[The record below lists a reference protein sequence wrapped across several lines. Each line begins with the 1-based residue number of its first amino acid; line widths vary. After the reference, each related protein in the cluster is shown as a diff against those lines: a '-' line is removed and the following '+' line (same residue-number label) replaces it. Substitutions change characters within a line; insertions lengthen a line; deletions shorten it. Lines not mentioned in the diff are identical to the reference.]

1 MLTKALSA
9 ELPKYHGYDG
19 AEKLNLLGVAPGEL
33 RYFFEGLGEKPY
45 RARQVMRW
53 VYRRGVLDFHGM
65 TDLSAQFRKHLD
77 LIATL
82 DLPEI
87 IHTDRSKD
95 GTTKW
100 LVSVGSGQAVETV
113 FIPELSRGTLCI
125 SSQAGCALDCAFCA
139 TGHHGFNRNLTAA
152 EILGQVF
159 LANRELKIEGVITN
173 IVFMGMGEPLANY
186 RNVMPVIQ
194 LLVDDY
200 GFGLSRRRVTISTA
214 GLVPMIYRL
223 AKECNVALAVSL
235 HAPTDNLRDQL
246 VPINKRHPIRQLLK
260 ACWRYAE
267 EIASRQITFEYAMLR
282 DVNDSLE
289 QARQLTSL
297 VRGRPAKVNL
307 IPFNSFP
314 GAQFQCSSKHA
325 INEFCQYLRSRG
337 VVTTIRQTRGSDI
350 DAACG
355 QLAGK
360 VENRMR
366 TRLRDR
372 VLRRLS

>member
-1 MLTKALSA
+1 MLTKALNT
-9 ELPKYHGYDG
+9 ELPQYSRYDG
-19 AEKLNLLGVAPGEL
+19 AEKLNLLGLAPVEL
-33 RYFFEGLGEKPY
+33 KYFFEGLGEKPY
-45 RARQVMRW
+45 RARQVMHW
-53 VYRRGVLDFHGM
+53 VYRRGVLDFPGM
-65 TDLSAQFRKHLD
+65 TDLSVQFRKRLD
-77 LIATL
+77 LVATL

-87 IHTDRSKD
+87 AHTDRSKD

-100 LVSVGSGQAVETV
+100 LVNVGSGQAVETV

-159 LANRELKIEGVITN
+159 LANRGLKIEGAITN

-186 RNVMPVIQ
+186 RNVMPVAQ

-235 HAPTDNLRDQL
+235 HAPTDDLRDQL

-260 ACWRYAE
+260 ACWYYAE
-267 EIASRQITFEYAMLR
+267 GIASRQITFEYVMLR

-325 INEFCQYLRSRG
+325 IDEFCQYLRSRG
-337 VVTTIRQTRGSDI
+337 VVTTIRQTRGNDI

-366 TRLRDR
+366 VRLRDK
-372 VLRRLS
+372 VLKRLS

>member
-1 MLTKALSA
+1 LLTKALNT
-9 ELPKYHGYDG
+9 ELPQYSRYDG
-19 AEKLNLLGVAPGEL
+19 AEKLNLLGLAPVEL
-33 RYFFEGLGEKPY
+33 KYFFEGLGEKPY
-45 RARQVMRW
+45 RARQVMHW
-53 VYRRGVLDFHGM
+53 VYRRGVLDFPGM
-65 TDLSAQFRKHLD
+65 TDLSVQFRKRLD
-77 LIATL
+77 LVATL

-87 IHTDRSKD
+87 AHTDRSKD

-100 LVSVGSGQAVETV
+100 LVNVGSGQAVETV

-159 LANRELKIEGVITN
+159 LANRGLKTEGAITN

-186 RNVMPVIQ
+186 RNVMPVAQ

-235 HAPTDNLRDQL
+235 HAPTDDLRDQL

-260 ACWRYAE
+260 ACWYYAE
-267 EIASRQITFEYAMLR
+267 GIASRQITFEYVMLR

-325 INEFCQYLRSRG
+325 IDEFCQYLRSRG
-337 VVTTIRQTRGSDI
+337 VVTTIRQTRGNDI

-366 TRLRDR
+366 VRLRDK
-372 VLRRLS
+372 VLKRLS

>member
-1 MLTKALSA
+1 MLTKALNT
-9 ELPKYHGYDG
+9 ELPQYPRYDG
-19 AEKLNLLGVAPGEL
+19 TEKLNLLGLAPGEL
-33 RYFFEGLGEKPY
+33 RYFFKGLGEKPY
-45 RARQVMRW
+45 RAHQVMHW

-65 TDLSAQFRKHLD
+65 TDLSVQFRKRLD

-87 IHTDRSKD
+87 AHTDRSKD

-100 LVSVGSGQAVETV
+100 LVNVGSGQAVETV

-139 TGHHGFNRNLTAA
+139 TGYHGFNRNLTAA

-159 LANRELKIEGVITN
+159 LANRGLKIEGAITN

-186 RNVMPVIQ
+186 RNVMPVVQ

-235 HAPTDNLRDQL
+235 HAPTDDLRDQL

-260 ACWRYAE
+260 ACWHYAE
-267 EIASRQITFEYAMLR
+267 EIASRQITFEYVMLR

-289 QARQLTSL
+289 QARQLTGL

-325 INEFCQYLRSRG
+325 IDEFCQYLRSRG
-337 VVTTIRQTRGSDI
+337 VVTTIRQTRGNDI

-366 TRLRDR
+366 VRLRDK
-372 VLRRLS
+372 VLKRLS